1 MSVMTVFYYA
11 IIKIRLKK
19 RESVMT
25 HQDRQS
31 PMQYQIKSHRA
42 TTKMSQQECAD
53 SMGVSLRTWVRWE
66 SGITKMPFYGWAY
79 FQTLSH
85 EVNEVTSHDDESR
98 LTQLYDDM
106 ANGEQPDT

>member
-1 MSVMTVFYYA
+1 MTQQT
-11 IIKIRLKK
+11 K
-19 RESVMT
+19 
-25 HQDRQS
+25 QS
-31 PMQYQIKSHRA
+31 PLQYQIKSHRA
-42 TTKMSQQECAD
+42 TSKMSQQECAD

-85 EVNEVTSHDDESR
+85 EVNEVTASHDDKNR

-106 ANGEQPDT
+106 ARGEQPDT